1 MMFMVHRRW
10 QLHVWEL
17 TGPAEGW
24 EAQLRKHLAAEP
36 VMAVISGLG
45 GRNWEPVQAF
55 CEHQAVP
62 CFFPNVEVPPANAD
76 EDFYTTYFS
85 RGVLLEAALIARRM
99 TDPAGGKAAE
109 SVLQVYRAGDSGEA
123 AAAAFAAAL
132 KGHGITVRNQMLA
145 KTPAAGDVAAALQAA
160 RPAGALVLWL
170 RAPDLAALGS
180 AARAPDK
187 VYLSGLMGG
196 LEQAPLPA
204 EWRDRARLAY
214 PFDLPERRRVR
225 VDFPLGWF
233 RLKHIAVVDERLQA
247 DTYLA
252 CGLVAETLSHM
263 TDAFIRD
270 YLVERVQDM
279 LAHRII
285 TGYYPRLALAPGQRF
300 ASKGG
305 YLVRFAEPSGPRVV
319 ADGEWL
325 AP

>member
-1 MMFMVHRRW
+1 VHRRW
-10 QLHVWEL
+10 ELHVWEL

-24 EAQLRKHLAAEP
+24 EEQLRKHLAAEP

-45 GRNWEPVQAF
+45 GRNWAPVQAF

-62 CFFPNVEVPPANAD
+62 CFFPNVEVPPANVD
-76 EDFYTTYFS
+76 GDFYSTYFS
-85 RGVLLEAALIARRM
+85 QGVLLESALIAKRIFDS
-99 TDPAGGKAAE
+99 TSSKVVK
-109 SVLQVYRAGDSGEA
+109 SVLQIYRAGDSGEA
-123 AAAAFAAAL
+123 AAAALAAAL
-132 KGHGITVRNQMLA
+132 KLRGIEVRDHVL
-145 KTPAAGDVAAALQAA
+145 PASLGVKEVPSAVPLDNAADV
-160 RPAGALVLWL
+160 LVLWL
-170 RAPDLAALGS
+170 RPTDLAALGS
-180 AARAPDK
+180 VAAVPET

-204 EWRDRARLAY
+204 QWRERSRLAY

-233 RLKHIAVVDERLQA
+233 RMEHIPVVDERLQA

-305 YLVRFAEPSGPRVV
+305 YIVRYADPAGPHVI
-319 ADGEWL
+319 ADGEWIV
-325 AP
+325 P